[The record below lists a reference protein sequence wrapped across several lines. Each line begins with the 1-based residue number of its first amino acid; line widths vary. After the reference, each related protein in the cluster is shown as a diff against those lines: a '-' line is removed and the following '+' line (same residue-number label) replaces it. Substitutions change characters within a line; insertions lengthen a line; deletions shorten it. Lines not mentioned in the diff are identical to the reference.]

1 LRAKFQRPSFIAVRR
16 IAPGDFAHPLVY
28 SHAHG
33 APLNS
38 NMSDAPSEF
47 AARYAQALA
56 RLYDRA
62 RAARWNLSQEVLAE
76 AAARG
81 ALKSAVE
88 NDRVEAYLDALHAED
103 LALALAC
110 KDGNSGAWEQ
120 FIASMRPPLYAAAR
134 AVAGDEI
141 RGRELADSLW
151 ADLYG
156 LEVRDGRRRS
166 LLEYF
171 HGRSSI
177 LTWARAILA
186 QRHVDYIRSQS
197 RTQPLDDEVEG
208 PRIEQNSNHDET
220 AGPERARYV
229 AILAIALD
237 LALKT
242 LALQDR
248 MRMAYYY
255 RHELSLKEIGR
266 LMNEHESTVSRKLA
280 RTRDQ
285 LKSEIE
291 RRLRDIDLLSQD
303 QIRLCYDFAAGD
315 LQFDLARALPDSQ

>member
-1 LRAKFQRPSFIAVRR
+1 
-16 IAPGDFAHPLVY
+16 
-28 SHAHG
+28 
-33 APLNS
+33 
-38 NMSDAPSEF
+38 MSDAPLEF
-47 AARYAQALA
+47 AARYAPALA

-62 RAARWNLSQEVLAE
+62 RAARWNLGADVLAD

-81 ALKSAVE
+81 ALKSGAIE

-110 KDGNSGAWEQ
+110 KDGNSRAWEH

-134 AVAGDEI
+134 AVAGDEM
-141 RGRELADSLW
+141 RARELADSIW

-208 PRIEQNSNHDET
+208 SRIQPNSNHDD
-220 AGPERARYV
+220 APGPERARYV
-229 AILAIALD
+229 RILAAALD
-237 LALKT
+237 FALKT
-242 LALQDR
+242 LAPADR

-266 LMNEHESTVSRKLA
+266 LMVEHESTVSRKLA
-280 RTRDQ
+280 RTREQ
-285 LKSEIE
+285 LKNEIE
-291 RRLRDIDLLSQD
+291 RRLRDIDLLSQE

-315 LQFDLARALPDSQ
+315 LKFDLARALPDNQ

>member
-1 LRAKFQRPSFIAVRR
+1 
-16 IAPGDFAHPLVY
+16 
-28 SHAHG
+28 
-33 APLNS
+33 
-38 NMSDAPSEF
+38 MSDAPPEF
-47 AARYAQALA
+47 AARYAPALA
-56 RLYDRA
+56 RLYSRA
-62 RAARWNLSQEVLAE
+62 RAARWNLGADILAE

-81 ALKSAVE
+81 ASKSGAVE
-88 NDRVEAYLDALHAED
+88 TDRVEAYLDALHAED

-110 KDGNSGAWEQ
+110 KGGNSRAWEH
-120 FIASMRPPLYAAAR
+120 FISSLRPPLYAAAR
-134 AVAGDEI
+134 AIAGDEM
-141 RGRELADSLW
+141 RGRELADSIW

-156 LEVRDGRRRS
+156 LEVRDGTRRS

-177 LTWARAILA
+177 LTWLRAILA
-186 QRHVDYIRSQS
+186 QRHVDYVRSQQ
-197 RTQPLDDEVEG
+197 RTQPLDDDVEDR
-208 PRIEQNSNHDET
+208 RIDPNSNHDQA

-229 AILAIALD
+229 QMLSIALD

-242 LALQDR
+242 LAPQDR

-266 LMNEHESTVSRKLA
+266 LMGEHESSVSRKLA

-315 LQFDLARALPDSQ
+315 LQFDLARALPDNQ

>member
-1 LRAKFQRPSFIAVRR
+1 
-16 IAPGDFAHPLVY
+16 
-28 SHAHG
+28 
-33 APLNS
+33 
-38 NMSDAPSEF
+38 MSDAPPEF
-47 AARYAQALA
+47 AARYAPALA
-56 RLYDRA
+56 RLYSRA
-62 RAARWNLSQEVLAE
+62 RAARWNLGVDILAE

-81 ALKSAVE
+81 ASKSGAVE
-88 NDRVEAYLDALHAED
+88 TDRVEAYLDALHAED

-110 KDGNSGAWEQ
+110 KGGNSRAWEH
-120 FIASMRPPLYAAAR
+120 FISSLRPPLYAAAR
-134 AVAGDEI
+134 AIAGDEM

-156 LEVRDGRRRS
+156 LEVRDGTRRS

-177 LTWARAILA
+177 LTWLRAILA
-186 QRHVDYIRSQS
+186 QRHVDYVRSQQ
-197 RTQPLDDEVEG
+197 RTQPLDDDVENR
-208 PRIEQNSNHDET
+208 RIDPNSNHDQ
-220 AGPERARYV
+220 APGPERARYV
-229 AILAIALD
+229 QMLSIALD

-242 LALQDR
+242 LAPQDR

-266 LMNEHESTVSRKLA
+266 LMGEHESSVSRKLA
-280 RTRDQ
+280 RTREQ

-315 LQFDLARALPDSQ
+315 LQFDLARALPDNQ

>member
-1 LRAKFQRPSFIAVRR
+1 
-16 IAPGDFAHPLVY
+16 
-28 SHAHG
+28 
-33 APLNS
+33 
-38 NMSDAPSEF
+38 MSDTPPEF
-47 AARYAQALA
+47 AARYLPALS
-56 RLYDRA
+56 RLYNRA
-62 RAARWNLSQEVLAE
+62 RAARWNLDADVLAA

-81 ALKSAVE
+81 ALKSGAIE
-88 NDRVEAYLDALHAED
+88 TDRVEQYLDALHAED

-110 KDGNSGAWEQ
+110 KGGDSRAWEH
-120 FIASMRPPLYAAAR
+120 FISSLRPPLYAAAR
-134 AVAGDEI
+134 AIAGDEM

-156 LEVRDGRRRS
+156 LEVRDSQRRS

-177 LTWARAILA
+177 LTWMRAILA

-197 RTQPLDDEVEG
+197 RTQPLDNEAED
-208 PRIEQNSNHDET
+208 PRTDSNSNHE
-220 AGPERARYV
+220 GPGEPERARYV
-229 AILAIALD
+229 RILATALD
-237 LALKT
+237 LALNA
-242 LALQDR
+242 LAPQDR

-291 RRLRDIDLLSQD
+291 RRLRDIDRLSQD

-315 LQFDLARALPDSQ
+315 LKFDLARALPDSQ

>member
-1 LRAKFQRPSFIAVRR
+1 
-16 IAPGDFAHPLVY
+16 
-28 SHAHG
+28 
-33 APLNS
+33 
-38 NMSDAPSEF
+38 MSDAPPEF
-47 AARYAQALA
+47 AARYAPALA
-56 RLYDRA
+56 RLYSRA
-62 RAARWNLSQEVLAE
+62 RAARWNLGADILAE

-81 ALKSAVE
+81 ASKSGAVE
-88 NDRVEAYLDALHAED
+88 TDRVEAYLDALHAED

-110 KDGNSGAWEQ
+110 KGGNSRAWEH
-120 FIASMRPPLYAAAR
+120 FISSLRPPLYAAAR
-134 AVAGDEI
+134 AIAGDEM
-141 RGRELADSLW
+141 RGRELADSIW

-156 LEVRDGRRRS
+156 LEVRDGTRRS

-177 LTWARAILA
+177 LTWLRAILA
-186 QRHVDYIRSQS
+186 QRHVDYVRSQQ
-197 RTQPLDDEVEG
+197 RTQPLDDDVEDR
-208 PRIEQNSNHDET
+208 RIDPNSNHDQA

-229 AILAIALD
+229 RMLSIALD

-242 LALQDR
+242 LAPQDR

-266 LMNEHESTVSRKLA
+266 LMGEHESSVSRKLA

-315 LQFDLARALPDSQ
+315 LQFDLARALPDNQ

>member
-1 LRAKFQRPSFIAVRR
+1 
-16 IAPGDFAHPLVY
+16 
-28 SHAHG
+28 
-33 APLNS
+33 
-38 NMSDAPSEF
+38 MSDAPPEF
-47 AARYAQALA
+47 AARYAPALA
-56 RLYDRA
+56 RLYSRA
-62 RAARWNLSQEVLAE
+62 RAARWNLGADILAE

-81 ALKSAVE
+81 ASKSGAVE
-88 NDRVEAYLDALHAED
+88 TDRVEAYLDALHAED

-110 KDGNSGAWEQ
+110 KGGNSRAWEH
-120 FIASMRPPLYAAAR
+120 FISSLRPPLYAAAR
-134 AVAGDEI
+134 AIAGDEM
-141 RGRELADSLW
+141 RGRELADSIW

-156 LEVRDGRRRS
+156 LEVRDGTRRS

-177 LTWARAILA
+177 LTWLRAILA
-186 QRHVDYIRSQS
+186 QRHVDYVRSQQ
-197 RTQPLDDEVEG
+197 RTQPLDDDVENR
-208 PRIEQNSNHDET
+208 RIDPNSNHDQ
-220 AGPERARYV
+220 APGPERARYV
-229 AILAIALD
+229 RMLSIALD

-242 LALQDR
+242 LAPQDR

-266 LMNEHESTVSRKLA
+266 LMGEHESSVSRKLA

-315 LQFDLARALPDSQ
+315 LQFDLARALPDTQ

>member
-1 LRAKFQRPSFIAVRR
+1 
-16 IAPGDFAHPLVY
+16 
-28 SHAHG
+28 
-33 APLNS
+33 
-38 NMSDAPSEF
+38 MSDAPAEF
-47 AARYAQALA
+47 AARYAPALA

-62 RAARWNLSQEVLAE
+62 RAARWNLGADVLTE

-81 ALKSAVE
+81 ALKSGAIE
-88 NDRVEAYLDALHAED
+88 NDRVEPYLDALHAED

-110 KDGNSGAWEQ
+110 KDGNSRAWEH
-120 FIASMRPPLYAAAR
+120 FIASLRPPLYAAAR
-134 AVAGDEI
+134 AIAGDAM
-141 RGRELADSLW
+141 RGRELADSIW

-156 LEVRDGRRRS
+156 LEVRDSRRRS

-197 RTQPLDDEVEG
+197 RTQPLDDDVED
-208 PRIEQNSNHDET
+208 PRIEPNSNHDET

-229 AILAIALD
+229 LMLATALD

-242 LALQDR
+242 LEPQDR
-248 MRMAYYY
+248 IRMAYYY

-266 LMNEHESTVSRKLA
+266 LTNEHESTVSRKLA

-285 LKSEIE
+285 LKNEIE
-291 RRLRDIDLLSQD
+291 RRLRDTDLLSQE

-315 LQFDLARALPDSQ
+315 LQFDLARALPDIQ

>member
-1 LRAKFQRPSFIAVRR
+1 
-16 IAPGDFAHPLVY
+16 
-28 SHAHG
+28 
-33 APLNS
+33 
-38 NMSDAPSEF
+38 MSDALPEF
-47 AARYAQALA
+47 AARYAPALA
-56 RLYDRA
+56 RLYNRA
-62 RAARWNLSQEVLAE
+62 RAARWNLGADILTE
-76 AAARG
+76 AAAHG
-81 ALKSAVE
+81 ALKSGAIE
-88 NDRVEAYLDALHAED
+88 TDRVEQYLDAIHAED

-110 KDGNSGAWEQ
+110 KGGNSRAWEH
-120 FIASMRPPLYAAAR
+120 FISSLRPPLYAAAR
-134 AVAGDEI
+134 AIAGDEM

-156 LEVRDGRRRS
+156 LEVRNGRRRS

-177 LTWARAILA
+177 LTWLRAILA

-197 RTQPLDDEVEG
+197 RIQPLDDDVEDS
-208 PRIEQNSNHDET
+208 RIDPGSNHDET

-229 AILAIALD
+229 RMLAAALD
-237 LALKT
+237 LALNA
-242 LALQDR
+242 LAPQDR
-248 MRMAYYY
+248 MRMSYYY

-266 LMNEHESTVSRKLA
+266 LMGEHESSVSRKLA

-291 RRLRDIDLLSQD
+291 RRLREIDLLSQD

-315 LQFDLARALPDSQ
+315 LQFDLARALPDTQ

>member
-1 LRAKFQRPSFIAVRR
+1 
-16 IAPGDFAHPLVY
+16 
-28 SHAHG
+28 
-33 APLNS
+33 
-38 NMSDAPSEF
+38 MSDAPPEF
-47 AARYAQALA
+47 AARYAPALA
-56 RLYDRA
+56 RLYSRA
-62 RAARWNLSQEVLAE
+62 RAARWNLGADILAE

-81 ALKSAVE
+81 ASKSGAFDT
-88 NDRVEAYLDALHAED
+88 DRVEAYLDALHAED

-110 KDGNSGAWEQ
+110 KGGNSRAWEH
-120 FIASMRPPLYAAAR
+120 FISSLRPPLYAAAR
-134 AVAGDEI
+134 AIAGDEM
-141 RGRELADSLW
+141 RGRELADSIW

-156 LEVRDGRRRS
+156 LEVRDGTRRS

-177 LTWARAILA
+177 LTWLRAILA
-186 QRHVDYIRSQS
+186 QRHVDYVRTQQ
-197 RTQPLDDEVEG
+197 RTQPLDDDVEDR
-208 PRIEQNSNHDET
+208 RIDPNSNHVE
-220 AGPERARYV
+220 ASGPERARYV
-229 AILAIALD
+229 RMLSIALD

-242 LALQDR
+242 LAPQDR

-266 LMNEHESTVSRKLA
+266 LMGEHESSVSRKLA

-315 LQFDLARALPDSQ
+315 LQFDLARALPDNQ

>member
-1 LRAKFQRPSFIAVRR
+1 
-16 IAPGDFAHPLVY
+16 
-28 SHAHG
+28 
-33 APLNS
+33 
-38 NMSDAPSEF
+38 MSDAPAEF
-47 AARYAQALA
+47 AARYAPALA

-62 RAARWNLSQEVLAE
+62 GAARWNLGADIFAE

-81 ALKSAVE
+81 ALKSGAVE
-88 NDRVEAYLDALHAED
+88 TDRVEAYLDAIHAED

-110 KDGNSGAWEQ
+110 KGGNSRAWEH
-120 FIASMRPPLYAAAR
+120 FIASLRPPLYAAAR
-134 AVAGDEI
+134 VIAGDAM

-177 LTWARAILA
+177 LTWLRAILA
-186 QRHVDYIRSQS
+186 QRHVDYVRSQS
-197 RTQPLDDEVEG
+197 RLQPLDDYVEDSRVE
-208 PRIEQNSNHDET
+208 PNSNHEQA

-229 AILAIALD
+229 RMLALALD

-242 LALQDR
+242 LAPKDR

-266 LMNEHESTVSRKLA
+266 LMSEHESSVSRKLA

-285 LKSEIE
+285 LRSEIE
-291 RRLRDIDLLSQD
+291 RRLRDIDRLSQD

-315 LQFDLARALPDSQ
+315 LKFDLARALPYIP

>member
-1 LRAKFQRPSFIAVRR
+1 
-16 IAPGDFAHPLVY
+16 
-28 SHAHG
+28 
-33 APLNS
+33 
-38 NMSDAPSEF
+38 MSDAPPEF
-47 AARYAQALA
+47 AARYAPALA
-56 RLYDRA
+56 RLYSRA
-62 RAARWNLSQEVLAE
+62 RAARWNLGADILAE

-81 ALKSAVE
+81 ASKSGALE
-88 NDRVEAYLDALHAED
+88 AQRVEQYLDALHGED

-110 KDGNSGAWEQ
+110 KGGNSRAWEH
-120 FIASMRPPLYAAAR
+120 FISSLRPPLYAAAR
-134 AVAGDEI
+134 AIAGDEM
-141 RGRELADSLW
+141 RGRELADSIW

-156 LEVRDGRRRS
+156 LEVRDGTRRS

-177 LTWARAILA
+177 LTWLRAILA
-186 QRHVDYIRSQS
+186 QRHVDYVRSQQ
-197 RTQPLDDEVEG
+197 RTQPLDDDVEDR
-208 PRIEQNSNHDET
+208 RIDPNSNHDQA

-229 AILAIALD
+229 QMLSIALD

-242 LALQDR
+242 LAPQDR

-266 LMNEHESTVSRKLA
+266 LMGEHESSVSRKLA

-315 LQFDLARALPDSQ
+315 LQFDLARALPDNQ

>member
-1 LRAKFQRPSFIAVRR
+1 
-16 IAPGDFAHPLVY
+16 
-28 SHAHG
+28 
-33 APLNS
+33 
-38 NMSDAPSEF
+38 MSDAPPEF
-47 AARYAQALA
+47 AARYAPALA
-56 RLYDRA
+56 RLYSRA
-62 RAARWNLSQEVLAE
+62 RAARWNLGADILAE

-81 ALKSAVE
+81 ASKSGALE
-88 NDRVEAYLDALHAED
+88 AQRVEQYLDALHGED

-110 KDGNSGAWEQ
+110 KGGNSRAWEH
-120 FIASMRPPLYAAAR
+120 FISSLRPPLYAAAR
-134 AVAGDEI
+134 AIAGDEM
-141 RGRELADSLW
+141 RGRELADSIW

-156 LEVRDGRRRS
+156 LEVRDGTRRS

-177 LTWARAILA
+177 LTWLRAILA
-186 QRHVDYIRSQS
+186 QRHVDYVRSQQ
-197 RTQPLDDEVEG
+197 RTQPLDDDVEG
-208 PRIEQNSNHDET
+208 RRIDPNSNHDQA

-229 AILAIALD
+229 QMLSIALD

-242 LALQDR
+242 LAPQDR

-266 LMNEHESTVSRKLA
+266 LMGEHESSVSRKLA

-315 LQFDLARALPDSQ
+315 LQFDLARALPDNQ

>member
-1 LRAKFQRPSFIAVRR
+1 V
-16 IAPGDFAHPLVY
+16 
-28 SHAHG
+28 
-33 APLNS
+33 
-38 NMSDAPSEF
+38 
-47 AARYAQALA
+47 
-56 RLYDRA
+56 
-62 RAARWNLSQEVLAE
+62 
-76 AAARG
+76 ARG
-81 ALKSAVE
+81 ALKSGALE
-88 NDRVEAYLDALHAED
+88 TDRVEQYLDALHAED

-110 KDGNSGAWEQ
+110 KDGNSRAWEH
-120 FIASMRPPLYAAAR
+120 FIASLRPPLYAAAR
-134 AVAGDEI
+134 AIAGDEM

-156 LEVRDGRRRS
+156 LEVRDGTRRS

-177 LTWARAILA
+177 LTWLRAILA

-197 RTQPLDDEVEG
+197 RAQPLDDAVEVL
-208 PRIEQNSNHDET
+208 RIDPNSNHDE
-220 AGPERARYV
+220 AGGPERARYV
-229 AILAIALD
+229 RMLATALD

-242 LALQDR
+242 LAPQDR

-291 RRLRDIDLLSQD
+291 RRLRDIDRLSQE

-315 LQFDLARALPDSQ
+315 LKFDLARALPDSQ

>member
-1 LRAKFQRPSFIAVRR
+1 
-16 IAPGDFAHPLVY
+16 
-28 SHAHG
+28 
-33 APLNS
+33 
-38 NMSDAPSEF
+38 MTDAPPEF
-47 AARYAQALA
+47 AARYAPALA

-62 RAARWNLSQEVLAE
+62 RAARWNLGAEVLTE

-81 ALKSAVE
+81 ALKSGAIE
-88 NDRVEAYLDALHAED
+88 TERVEAYLDALHAED

-110 KDGNSGAWEQ
+110 KGGNSRAWEH

-134 AVAGDEI
+134 AVAGDEM

-197 RTQPLDDEVEG
+197 RTQPLDDDVEDS
-208 PRIEQNSNHDET
+208 RIDQNSNHDD
-220 AGPERARYV
+220 APRPERARYV
-229 AILAIALD
+229 RMLAAALD

-242 LALQDR
+242 LAPQDR

-266 LMNEHESTVSRKLA
+266 LMNEHESSVSRKLA
-280 RTRDQ
+280 RTRDH

-315 LQFDLARALPDSQ
+315 LKFDLARALPDSQ

>member
-1 LRAKFQRPSFIAVRR
+1 
-16 IAPGDFAHPLVY
+16 
-28 SHAHG
+28 
-33 APLNS
+33 
-38 NMSDAPSEF
+38 MSDAPPEF
-47 AARYAQALA
+47 AARYAPALA
-56 RLYDRA
+56 RLYSRA
-62 RAARWNLSQEVLAE
+62 RAARWNLGADILAG

-81 ALKSAVE
+81 ASKSGAVE
-88 NDRVEAYLDALHAED
+88 TDRVEAYLDALHGED

-110 KDGNSGAWEQ
+110 KGGNSRAWEH
-120 FIASMRPPLYAAAR
+120 FISSLRPPLYAAAR
-134 AVAGDEI
+134 AIAGDEM

-156 LEVRDGRRRS
+156 LEVRDGTRRS

-177 LTWARAILA
+177 LTWMRAILA
-186 QRHVDYIRSQS
+186 QRYVDYVRTQQ
-197 RTQPLDDEVEG
+197 RTQPLDDDVENR
-208 PRIEQNSNHDET
+208 RIDPNSNHDQA

-229 AILAIALD
+229 RMLSIALD

-242 LALQDR
+242 LAPQDR

-266 LMNEHESTVSRKLA
+266 LMGEHESSVSRKLA

-315 LQFDLARALPDSQ
+315 LQFDLARALPDNQ